1 MLKNLTKRLN
11 RLQFFK
17 SNEFRTCIP
26 GRHINCESVQYIPNL
41 FLLITSLITLIYIHY
56 NIQQQLNLIVIAGQ
70 GEILNTNMVVLDVL
84 MRKTYFM
91 ARRPIT
97 STTFVKITLIHVW
110 QAKELELYWVMEH
123 ILPET
128 PNIPTCTQEQI
139 KIETSTCF
147 WPKYCVENGIKE
159 IRITGALLILIPRI
173 PTQTFMTP
181 VWIMWIIPKYSA
193 FTTKTSTIQ
202 II

>member
-1 MLKNLTKRLN
+1 M
-11 RLQFFK
+11 
-17 SNEFRTCIP
+17 CIS
-26 GRHINCESVQYIPNL
+26 GRHINCESVQYIPNILL
-41 FLLITSLITLIYIHY
+41 FLTSLINFIYVHY
-56 NIQQQLNLIVIAGQ
+56 NIQQKINLSIIAGQ
-70 GEILNTNMVVLDVL
+70 GEILNTNMVVLGVL

-97 STTFVKITLIHVW
+97 STIFVKIILIHVW
-110 QAKELELYWVMEH
+110 QAKELELYWVMGH

-128 PNIPTCTQEQI
+128 PNIPICTQEQT
-139 KIETSTCF
+139 KIETNTCF
-147 WPKYCVENGIKE
+147 LPKYCVENGIKE

-173 PTQTFMTP
+173 PTLNCTTP
-181 VWIMWIIPKYSA
+181 VWIMWIILKYSA